1 MNLRVLLVDDHRLM
15 REGLRKILE
24 GTPGIQV
31 VGEAED
37 GQSALA
43 AAAESRPDVVVMDVG
58 MKGMNGIEATQ
69 RLRRERPLVRIV
81 ALSMH
86 ADKRYVRNMIRAG
99 ASAYVLK
106 ESASDDLLRAVQAAS
121 RGEHYLSPRV
131 TGSLLESWSVPSGA
145 ESSSAFELLG
155 PREREVLKLMAEGKT
170 SKEIAAALELSIK
183 TIETQPRNI
192 GLKVGL
198 HSVAELTKYAV
209 REGLT
214 TLE

>member
-183 TIETQPRNI
+183 TIETHRRNI

>member
-24 GTPGIQV
+24 TTSGVQV

-37 GQSALA
+37 GRAALA
-43 AAAESRPDVVVMDVG
+43 AVAETRPDVVVMDVG
-58 MKGMNGIEATQ
+58 MKGMNGIEATK
-69 RLRRERPLVRIV
+69 RLCKDHPTVRVV
-81 ALSMH
+81 ALSAY

-106 ESASDDLLRAVQAAS
+106 ESASDDLLRAVQAAA

-131 TGSLLESWSVPSGA
+131 TGGLLESWGMPSAA
-145 ESSSAFELLG
+145 ESPSAYDLLG
-155 PREREVLKLMAEGKT
+155 TREREVLKLIAEGKT
-170 SKEIAAALELSIK
+170 SKEMAAALGLAAK
-183 TIETQPRNI
+183 TIETHRRNI
-192 GLKVGL
+192 AQKVGL